1 MISPKGNSP
10 NPVHL
15 LYLREEEL
23 TYELERI
30 EDTIEKLKTEIE
42 NEEKQIFLAQELVIS
57 RENEMEIM
65 RANAKDVYNMS
76 MNTLKKLI
84 DNRIEHDHE
93 MNNKLLL
100 PEVESI
106 SKTGLYD
113 SKSYNDMLDRAESAV
128 IKHERH
134 EEIRTKIQNSLK
146 KLGQIYLQ
154 ELKK

>member
-1 MISPKGNSP
+1 
-10 NPVHL
+10 
-15 LYLREEEL
+15 
-23 TYELERI
+23 
-30 EDTIEKLKTEIE
+30 
-42 NEEKQIFLAQELVIS
+42 
-57 RENEMEIM
+57 
-65 RANAKDVYNMS
+65 

-84 DNRIEHDHE
+84 DNRIERDHE

-154 ELKK
+154 EVKK